1 MNDSLASTIRPVA
14 APQVIENA
22 YSEDQYRRLLSVVRN
37 HGPWSLILAQHF
49 KSPEEVIA
57 TTSGSV
63 PEGFTPTW
71 DMFLSPVF
79 RGYFGQGGVCLHP
92 ELEDCYYN

>member
-1 MNDSLASTIRPVA
+1 MTSNFRPVA
-14 APQVIENA
+14 PPQIIENA
-22 YSEDQYRRLLSVVRN
+22 FTQDQHERMLNVVRKN
-37 HGPWSLILAQHF
+37 GPWSLILAQHF

-79 RGYFGQGGVCLHP
+79 RGYFAKAHTMLHP
-92 ELEDCYYN
+92 EIEDCFFNT